1 MVSVYS
7 TYNHD
12 NNHSN
17 HNHNHH
23 SVKRKRKVNR
33 NDPQLL
39 TRTAY
44 VDASVAQLQIK
55 KVNRFRFLIDFPI
68 FIRKILLNIRQIY
81 EQGPLY
87 REFLKV
93 YCGFG
98 RIIHT
103 IITDVDIEHQSKLL
117 SYDRF
122 RYLRLNQVLATSVT
136 SDLCCISFWSIACRF
151 RFCLLLLDL
160 IHKFLNFCKQIELF
174 RRHDFFS
181 WSLSNFGE
189 ISDQLN

>member
-68 FIRKILLNIRQIY
+68 FIRKILLNIR
-81 EQGPLY
+81 
-87 REFLKV
+87 
-93 YCGFG
+93 
-98 RIIHT
+98 
-103 IITDVDIEHQSKLL
+103 
-117 SYDRF
+117 
-122 RYLRLNQVLATSVT
+122 
-136 SDLCCISFWSIACRF
+136 
-151 RFCLLLLDL
+151 
-160 IHKFLNFCKQIELF
+160 
-174 RRHDFFS
+174 
-181 WSLSNFGE
+181 
-189 ISDQLN
+189 

>member
-23 SVKRKRKVNR
+23 SVKRKRKVNK
-33 NDPQLL
+33 NDPELL

-68 FIRKILLNIRQIY
+68 FIRKILLNIR
-81 EQGPLY
+81 
-87 REFLKV
+87 
-93 YCGFG
+93 
-98 RIIHT
+98 
-103 IITDVDIEHQSKLL
+103 
-117 SYDRF
+117 
-122 RYLRLNQVLATSVT
+122 
-136 SDLCCISFWSIACRF
+136 
-151 RFCLLLLDL
+151 
-160 IHKFLNFCKQIELF
+160 
-174 RRHDFFS
+174 
-181 WSLSNFGE
+181 
-189 ISDQLN
+189 